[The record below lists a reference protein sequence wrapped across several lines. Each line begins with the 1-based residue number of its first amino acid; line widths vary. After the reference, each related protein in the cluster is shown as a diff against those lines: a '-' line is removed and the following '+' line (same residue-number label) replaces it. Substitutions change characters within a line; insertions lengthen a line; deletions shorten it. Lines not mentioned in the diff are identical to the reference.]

1 MFYYI
6 CCHNALSSKV
16 QCQELESDDYIAIL
30 FVCIFLVN
38 FLAVMF
44 SPLLIPA
51 KFYRNKFQK
60 TSYEHKLKEP
70 LTLSILKTYNKP
82 KGENV
87 LPISH
92 FEEMKEFRKTV
103 EDMHIDIRYEVT
115 LSKIDVVTEI
125 DRLLPS
131 NRVPVGLLES
141 LYSALIKCEI
151 RKKSSIKYCC
161 KSNFLGAFTPFNNT
175 LSWYNILRKIIQ
187 ILIFLVVVQIW
198 IFRILFF
205 FEFEITERHERE
217 KAAAARNLSLSYA
230 GNLTWYLT
238 PLHLVFLVCY
248 SIFLIDVVIFGILTK
263 HVKRT
268 LKHVLRKC
276 FRDMREIKRTT
287 AIGWSVQILIHPFR
301 HFGFFGLLFAW
312 LYYIPAIPIVT
323 ITLAFYCLPT
333 VNILVRLVIYFVAY
347 LFPYGRNCL
356 TVRCCIRMKQLWNY
370 IHRVFRM
377 DLITSQES
385 IDKPG
390 RISMKNRFLQLFV
403 ILACLLTISS
413 CVLLAMECIVF
424 LVEIVMYTLI
434 GIIINASQVLIH
446 SSLYHWLFL

>member
-1 MFYYI
+1 
-6 CCHNALSSKV
+6 
-16 QCQELESDDYIAIL
+16 
-30 FVCIFLVN
+30 
-38 FLAVMF
+38 
-44 SPLLIPA
+44 
-51 KFYRNKFQK
+51 
-60 TSYEHKLKEP
+60 
-70 LTLSILKTYNKP
+70 
-82 KGENV
+82 
-87 LPISH
+87 
-92 FEEMKEFRKTV
+92 
-103 EDMHIDIRYEVT
+103 
-115 LSKIDVVTEI
+115 
-125 DRLLPS
+125 
-131 NRVPVGLLES
+131 
-141 LYSALIKCEI
+141 
-151 RKKSSIKYCC
+151 
-161 KSNFLGAFTPFNNT
+161 
-175 LSWYNILRKIIQ
+175 
-187 ILIFLVVVQIW
+187 
-198 IFRILFF
+198 
-205 FEFEITERHERE
+205 
-217 KAAAARNLSLSYA
+217 LSYA

-323 ITLAFYCLPT
+323 ITLVFYCLPT

-434 GIIINASQVLIH
+434 GILINTSQVLIH

>member
-1 MFYYI
+1 
-6 CCHNALSSKV
+6 
-16 QCQELESDDYIAIL
+16 
-30 FVCIFLVN
+30 
-38 FLAVMF
+38 
-44 SPLLIPA
+44 
-51 KFYRNKFQK
+51 
-60 TSYEHKLKEP
+60 
-70 LTLSILKTYNKP
+70 
-82 KGENV
+82 
-87 LPISH
+87 
-92 FEEMKEFRKTV
+92 
-103 EDMHIDIRYEVT
+103 
-115 LSKIDVVTEI
+115 
-125 DRLLPS
+125 
-131 NRVPVGLLES
+131 
-141 LYSALIKCEI
+141 
-151 RKKSSIKYCC
+151 
-161 KSNFLGAFTPFNNT
+161 
-175 LSWYNILRKIIQ
+175 
-187 ILIFLVVVQIW
+187 
-198 IFRILFF
+198 
-205 FEFEITERHERE
+205 
-217 KAAAARNLSLSYA
+217 
-230 GNLTWYLT
+230 
-238 PLHLVFLVCY
+238 
-248 SIFLIDVVIFGILTK
+248 
-263 HVKRT
+263 
-268 LKHVLRKC
+268 
-276 FRDMREIKRTT
+276 MREIKRTT

-301 HFGFFGLLFAW
+301 HFVFFGLLFAW

-347 LFPYGRNCL
+347 LLPYGRNCL